1 VDQGSSPKPLSS
13 HDAANVDALLDRL
26 DNRDAHVA
34 ILGQGYVGLVVAMR
48 ASEAG
53 FPVIGYEP
61 DRRRYE
67 ALCAARSY
75 VVDVPDETLQAALDR
90 GYRPTNDPADIAGYD
105 VAVISVPTPLH
116 EGLPDLSF
124 VTSAAEVAGDALRPG
139 ALVVLESTTYPG
151 TTEELVAP
159 ILEQRSNGLQPG
171 TDYFLGYSPERIDPG
186 NPHYGLTN
194 TPKVISGVDDDSL
207 EAVRRFFG
215 AFVEK
220 LVPMDSTADAELVKL
235 IENTF
240 RHVNIALM
248 NELAVFAAE
257 LGMNVWKAVDAAAT
271 KPFGF
276 MPFYPGP
283 GVGGHCLPVDPSYL
297 SWRVKRRLGQT
308 FRFVELANE
317 VNDHM
322 PSYVVRRIGDQL
334 NKDGKA
340 LRGSRVLVL
349 GLAYK
354 PNTGD
359 ARESPSLPVIE
370 GLRRLGADVAVAE
383 PHVED
388 MRLDADI
395 ERVECTP
402 DEVRRADVVIVITD
416 HDEFDY
422 DMVQRE
428 AARIFDT
435 RNRYRDAGAAHV
447 ERL

>member
-1 VDQGSSPKPLSS
+1 VTG
-13 HDAANVDALLDRL
+13 LLERL
-26 DNRDAHVA
+26 DAREARVA

-67 ALCAARSY
+67 DLCAGRSY
-75 VVDVPDETLQAALDR
+75 VIDVPHSVLQAALDR
-90 GYRPTNDPADIAGYD
+90 GYRPTCDPADLAGFE
-105 VAVISVPTPLH
+105 VAVISVPTPLR

-124 VTSAAEVAGDALRPG
+124 VTAAAEAAGEALRRDAL
-139 ALVVLESTTYPG
+139 VILESTTYPG

-159 ILEQRSNGLQPG
+159 ILEERSGGLKPG
-171 TDYFLGYSPERIDPG
+171 VDYLLGYSPERIDPG

-194 TPKVISGVDDDSL
+194 TPKVISGVDDASL

-271 KPFGF
+271 KPFGY

-322 PSYVVRRIGDQL
+322 PAYVVRRISEQL
-334 NKDGKA
+334 NRDGRA
-340 LRGSRVLVL
+340 LHGSRVLVL

-354 PNTGD
+354 PNTAD
-359 ARESPSLPVIE
+359 ARESPSLPVLE
-370 GLRRLGADVAVAE
+370 GLQKLGAEVVVAE
-383 PHVED
+383 PHVGE
-388 MRLDADI
+388 LHLPAGI
-395 ERVECTP
+395 GRVDCMPE
-402 DEVRRADVVIVITD
+402 EIRRADLVVVITD

-428 AARIFDT
+428 ATRIFDT
-435 RNRYRDAGAAHV
+435 RNRYHNSSAANI

>member
-1 VDQGSSPKPLSS
+1 MAQVNSDG
-13 HDAANVDALLDRL
+13 LLERL
-26 DNRDAHVA
+26 DHREARVA
-34 ILGQGYVGLVVAMR
+34 VLGQGYVGLVVAMR

-53 FPVIGYEP
+53 FPVVGYEP
-61 DRRRYE
+61 DTRRYE
-67 ALCAARSY
+67 ALCEARSY
-75 VVDVPDETLQAALDR
+75 VVDVPDETIRAALDR
-90 GYRPTNDPADIAGYD
+90 GYRPTNDPADIEGYD
-105 VAVISVPTPLH
+105 VAVISVPTPLR

-139 ALVVLESTTYPG
+139 ALVILESTTYPG

-171 TDYFLGYSPERIDPG
+171 RDYLLGYSPERIDPG

-194 TPKVISGVDDDSL
+194 TPKVISGVDDASL

-248 NELAVFAAE
+248 NELAVFANE

-271 KPFGF
+271 KPFGY

-297 SWRVKRRLGQT
+297 SWRVKRRLGET
-308 FRFVELANE
+308 FRVVELANE

-322 PSYVVRRIGDQL
+322 PNYVVRRIGNQL
-334 NKDGKA
+334 NRDGKA
-340 LRGSRVLVL
+340 LHGSRILVL

-359 ARESPSLPVIE
+359 ARESPSMPVID
-370 GLRRLGADVAVAE
+370 GLRRLGAQVAIAE
-383 PHVED
+383 PHVD
-388 MRLDADI
+388 DIRLDSGI
-395 ERVECTP
+395 ERVECTA
-402 DEVRRADVVIVITD
+402 DEVRAADIVVVVTD

-435 RNRYRDAGAAHV
+435 RNRYRDTGAANV

>member
-1 VDQGSSPKPLSS
+1 VPVRG
-13 HDAANVDALLDRL
+13 LLERL
-26 DNRDAHVA
+26 DARDARVA

-67 ALCAARSY
+67 DLCAGRSY
-75 VVDVPDETLQAALDR
+75 VVDVPDSVLQAALAR
-90 GYRPTNDPADIAGYD
+90 GYRPTCDPADLRGFE
-105 VAVISVPTPLH
+105 VAVISVPTPLR

-124 VTSAAEVAGDALRPG
+124 VTAAAEVAGDALQRD
-139 ALVVLESTTYPG
+139 ALVILESTTYPG

-159 ILEQRSNGLQPG
+159 ILEERSGGLKPG
-171 TDYFLGYSPERIDPG
+171 IDYLLGYSPERIDPG

-194 TPKVISGVDDDSL
+194 TPKVISGVDDASL

-271 KPFGF
+271 KPFGY

-322 PSYVVRRIGDQL
+322 PAYVVRRISEQL
-334 NKDGKA
+334 NRDGRA
-340 LRGSRVLVL
+340 LHGSRVLVL

-354 PNTGD
+354 PNTAD
-359 ARESPSLPVIE
+359 ARESPSLPVLE
-370 GLRRLGADVAVAE
+370 GLHKLGAEVVVAE
-383 PHVED
+383 PHVGAL
-388 MRLDADI
+388 RLPAGI
-395 ERVECTP
+395 GRVECTP
-402 DEVRRADVVIVITD
+402 EEIQRADLVVIITD

-428 AARIFDT
+428 ATRIFDT
-435 RNRYRDAGAAHV
+435 RNRYHNSSAANI

>member
-1 VDQGSSPKPLSS
+1 VDHQ
-13 HDAANVDALLDRL
+13 ALLERL
-26 DNRDAHVA
+26 DSREARIA

-53 FPVIGYEP
+53 FSVVGYEP

-67 ALCAARSY
+67 ALCEARSY
-75 VVDVPDETLQAALDR
+75 VVDVPDEVLRAALDR
-90 GYRPTNDPADIAGYD
+90 GYRPSCDPNDLEGFD

-139 ALVVLESTTYPG
+139 ALVILESTTYPG

-159 ILEQRSNGLQPG
+159 ILEERSGGLKAG
-171 TDYFLGYSPERIDPG
+171 DDYLLGYSPERIDPG
-186 NPHYGLTN
+186 NPQYGLHN
-194 TPKVISGVDDDSL
+194 TPKVISGVDAVSL
-207 EAVRRFFG
+207 EAVGKFFG

-220 LVPMDSTADAELVKL
+220 LVPMDTTQDAELVKL

-248 NELAVFAAE
+248 NELAIFANE

-297 SWRVKRRLGQT
+297 SWRVKRRLGET

-322 PSYVVRRIGDQL
+322 PAYVVRRIGDVL
-334 NKDGKA
+334 NRDGKA
-340 LRGSRVLVL
+340 MRGSNVLVL
-349 GLAYK
+349 GVAYK

-359 ARESPSLPVIE
+359 ARESPAIPIID
-370 GLRRLGADVAVAE
+370 GLRRLGAVVSVAE

-388 MRLDADI
+388 LRLPDDI
-395 ERVECTP
+395 TLVECSADT
-402 DEVRRADVVIVITD
+402 VRAADLVVVVTD
-416 HDEFDY
+416 HEEFDY

-435 RNRYRDAGAAHV
+435 RNRYAAGTPNV
-447 ERL
+447 VRL

>member
-1 VDQGSSPKPLSS
+1 
-13 HDAANVDALLDRL
+13 LLARL
-26 DNRDAHVA
+26 DSRDAKIA

-53 FPVIGYEP
+53 FRVIGYEP

-67 ALCAARSY
+67 ALREARSY
-75 VVDVPDETLQAALDR
+75 VVDVPDEVLRAALER
-90 GYRPTNDPADIAGYD
+90 GYTPSCDAADIEGYD

-139 ALVVLESTTYPG
+139 ALVILESTTYPG

-159 ILEQRSNGLQPG
+159 ILEERSGGLKAG
-171 TDYFLGYSPERIDPG
+171 EDYLLGYSPERIDPG
-186 NPHYGLTN
+186 NPQYSLHN
-194 TPKVISGVDDDSL
+194 TPKVISGVDEASL
-207 EAVRRFFG
+207 EAVGRFFG

-220 LVPMDSTADAELVKL
+220 LVPMDTTADAELVKL

-248 NELAVFAAE
+248 NELAVFANE

-271 KPFGF
+271 KPFGY

-297 SWRVKRRLGQT
+297 SWRVKRRLGET

-322 PSYVVRRIGDQL
+322 PAYVVRRIGDAL
-334 NKDGKA
+334 NRDGKA
-340 LRGSRVLVL
+340 IRGSNVLVL

-359 ARESPSLPVIE
+359 ARESPAKPIIE
-370 GLRRLGADVAVAE
+370 GLHRLGATVSVAE
-383 PHVED
+383 PYVD
-388 MRLDADI
+388 DLRLPDDI
-395 ERVECTP
+395 ALVECT
-402 DEVRRADVVIVITD
+402 EEMVRAADLVVVVTD

-422 DMVQRE
+422 DMVRRE
-428 AARIFDT
+428 ATRIFDT
-435 RNRYRDAGAAHV
+435 RNRYPAGCANV

>member
-1 VDQGSSPKPLSS
+1 VDHQ
-13 HDAANVDALLDRL
+13 ALLERL
-26 DNRDAHVA
+26 DSREARIA

-53 FPVIGYEP
+53 FQVVGYEP

-67 ALCAARSY
+67 ALCEARSY
-75 VVDVPDETLQAALDR
+75 VVDVPDEVLRAALDR
-90 GYRPTNDPADIAGYD
+90 GYRPSCDPKDIEGFD

-139 ALVVLESTTYPG
+139 ALVILESTTYPG
-151 TTEELVAP
+151 TTEELAAP
-159 ILEQRSNGLQPG
+159 ILEERSGGLKAG
-171 TDYFLGYSPERIDPG
+171 DDYLLGYSPERIDPG
-186 NPHYGLTN
+186 NPQYGLHN
-194 TPKVISGVDDDSL
+194 TPKVISGVDAASL
-207 EAVRRFFG
+207 EAVGKFFG

-220 LVPMDSTADAELVKL
+220 LVPMDTTQDAELVKL

-248 NELAVFAAE
+248 NELAIFANE

-297 SWRVKRRLGQT
+297 SWRVKRRLGET

-322 PSYVVRRIGDQL
+322 PAYVVRRIGDVL
-334 NKDGKA
+334 NRDGKA
-340 LRGSRVLVL
+340 IRNSNLLVL
-349 GLAYK
+349 GVAYK

-359 ARESPSLPVIE
+359 ARESPALPIIE
-370 GLRRLGADVAVAE
+370 GLRRLGAVVSVAE

-388 MRLDADI
+388 VRLSDDI
-395 ERVECTP
+395 ARVECTP
-402 DEVRRADVVIVITD
+402 ETVRSADLVVVITD
-416 HDEFDY
+416 HEEFDY

-435 RNRYRDAGAAHV
+435 RNRYAAGTANV

>member
-1 VDQGSSPKPLSS
+1 VAQVPAEHTGPEQ
-13 HDAANVDALLDRL
+13 DATAASLLERL
-26 DNRDAHVA
+26 DHREARIA

-53 FPVIGYEP
+53 FPVVGYEP

-67 ALCAARSY
+67 SLCEGRSY
-75 VVDVPDETLQAALDR
+75 VVDVPDEVLRAALDR
-90 GYRPTNDPADIAGYD
+90 GYRPTNDPADIAGFD

-116 EGLPDLSF
+116 EGLPDLSY
-124 VTSAAEVAGDALRPG
+124 VTSAAEVAGDALRRG
-139 ALVVLESTTYPG
+139 ALVILESTTYPG

-159 ILEQRSNGLQPG
+159 ILEERSGGLKPG
-171 TDYFLGYSPERIDPG
+171 VDYLLGYSPERIDPG
-186 NPHYGLTN
+186 NPQYGLHN
-194 TPKVISGVDDDSL
+194 TPKVISGVDGESL
-207 EAVRRFFG
+207 EAVGRFFG

-248 NELAVFAAE
+248 NELAVFANE

-271 KPFGF
+271 KPFGY

-297 SWRVKRRLGQT
+297 SWRVKRRLGET

-322 PSYVVRRIGDQL
+322 PAYVVRRIGHQL
-334 NKDGKA
+334 NRDGRA
-340 LRGSRVLVL
+340 LHGSRVLVL

-359 ARESPSLPVIE
+359 ARESPAMPVIE
-370 GLRRLGADVAVAE
+370 GLRRLGAVVAIAE
-383 PHVED
+383 PHVD
-388 MRLDADI
+388 DLRLDAAI
-395 ERVECTP
+395 ERVECTA
-402 DEVRRADVVIVITD
+402 DEVRRADIVVVVTD

-428 AARIFDT
+428 ATRIFDT
-435 RNRYRDAGAAHV
+435 RNRYRGTTAANV

>member
-1 VDQGSSPKPLSS
+1 VDG
-13 HDAANVDALLDRL
+13 LLERL
-26 DNRDAHVA
+26 DSREARIA
-34 ILGQGYVGLVVAMR
+34 ILGQGYVGMVVAMR

-53 FPVIGYEP
+53 FPVVGYEP

-67 ALCAARSY
+67 ALCEGRSY
-75 VVDVPDETLQAALDR
+75 VVDVPDEVLRAALDR
-90 GYRPTNDPADIAGYD
+90 GYQPTCDPADIAGFD
-105 VAVISVPTPLH
+105 VGVISVPTPLH

-124 VTSAAEVAGDALRPG
+124 VTAAAEATADALRPG
-139 ALVVLESTTYPG
+139 ALVILESTTYPG

-159 ILEQRSNGLQPG
+159 ILEQRTGLTPG
-171 TDYFLGYSPERIDPG
+171 TDYLLGYSPERIDPG

-194 TPKVISGVDDDSL
+194 TPKVISGVDDASL
-207 EAVRRFFG
+207 EAVRRFYG

-248 NELAVFAAE
+248 NELAVFANE

-322 PSYVVRRIGDQL
+322 PAYVVRRIGDQL
-334 NKDGKA
+334 NRDGRA
-340 LRGSRVLVL
+340 LHGSRVLVL

-354 PNTGD
+354 PNTAD
-359 ARESPSLPVIE
+359 ARESPSLAVIE
-370 GLRRLGADVAVAE
+370 GLRRLGADLVVAE
-383 PHVED
+383 PHVD
-388 MRLDADI
+388 DARLLPDI
-395 ERVECTP
+395 ERVECTL
-402 DEVRRADVVIVITD
+402 EQVRAADLVVVITD

-428 AARIFDT
+428 ASRIFDT
-435 RNRYRDAGAAHV
+435 RNRYHDSGAANV

>member
-1 VDQGSSPKPLSS
+1 VSDL
-13 HDAANVDALLDRL
+13 LERLDR
-26 DNRDAHVA
+26 REARIA

-53 FPVIGYEP
+53 FDVVGYEP
-61 DRRRYE
+61 DQRRYE
-67 ALCAARSY
+67 ALCKANSY
-75 VVDVPDETLQAALDR
+75 VVDVPDETLRAALDR
-90 GYRPTNDPADIAGYD
+90 GYKPTSDAADLRDFD

-124 VTSAAEVAGDALRPG
+124 VTSAAEATGDALRPG
-139 ALVVLESTTYPG
+139 ALVILESTTYPG

-159 ILEQRSNGLQPG
+159 ILEERSGGLKPG
-171 TDYFLGYSPERIDPG
+171 SDYLLGYSPERIDPG
-186 NPHYGLTN
+186 NSNYGLTN
-194 TPKVISGVDDDSL
+194 TPKVISGVDDASL
-207 EAVRRFFG
+207 EAVRRFYG

-297 SWRVKRRLGQT
+297 SWRVKRQLGHT

-322 PSYVVRRIGDQL
+322 PAYVVRRIGEQL
-334 NKDGKA
+334 NRDGRA
-340 LRGSRVLVL
+340 LHGSRVLVL

-370 GLRRLGADVAVAE
+370 SLRRLGAEVVVAE
-383 PHVED
+383 PFVED
-388 MRLDADI
+388 LHLAPEVERVQCTVEQVKRADI
-395 ERVECTP
+395 
-402 DEVRRADVVIVITD
+402 VVVITD

-422 DMVQRE
+422 DMVLRE

-435 RNRYRDAGAAHV
+435 RNRYHDCGAANV

>member
-1 VDQGSSPKPLSS
+1 VSD
-13 HDAANVDALLDRL
+13 LLERL
-26 DNRDAHVA
+26 DARTARIA

-53 FPVIGYEP
+53 FPVVGYEP
-61 DRRRYE
+61 DPRRYE
-67 ALCAARSY
+67 ALCDARSY
-75 VVDVPDETLQAALDR
+75 VVDVPDEVLQAALDR
-90 GYRPTNDPADIAGYD
+90 GYRPTTDPADLAGFD

-124 VTSAAEVAGDALRPG
+124 VTSAAEATAAALQPG
-139 ALVVLESTTYPG
+139 ALVILESTTYPG

-159 ILEQRSNGLQPG
+159 ILERVTGLQPG
-171 TDYFLGYSPERIDPG
+171 TDYLLGYSPERIDPG
-186 NPHYGLTN
+186 NPLYGLTN
-194 TPKVISGVDDDSL
+194 TPKVISGVDETSL
-207 EAVRRFFG
+207 EAVRRFYG
-215 AFVEK
+215 TFVEK

-248 NELAVFAAE
+248 NELAVFASE

-297 SWRVKRRLGQT
+297 SWRVKRQLGHT

-322 PSYVVRRIGDQL
+322 PAYVVRRIGDQL
-334 NKDGKA
+334 NRDEKA
-340 LRGSRVLVL
+340 FHGSRVLVL

-370 GLRRLGADVAVAE
+370 GLRRLGATVAIAE
-383 PHVED
+383 PYVED
-388 MRLDADI
+388 MRLSPDI

-402 DEVRRADVVIVITD
+402 EEVRAADIVVIITD

-422 DMVQRE
+422 EMVQRE

-435 RNRYRDAGAAHV
+435 RNRYRDSGAANV

>member
-1 VDQGSSPKPLSS
+1 LAQVHG
-13 HDAANVDALLDRL
+13 LLERL
-26 DNRDAHVA
+26 DAREARIA

-53 FPVIGYEP
+53 FPVVGYEP
-61 DRRRYE
+61 DRNRYE
-67 ALCAARSY
+67 ALCDGRSY
-75 VVDVPDETLQAALDR
+75 VVDVPDEVLQAAIER
-90 GYRPTNDPADIAGYD
+90 GYRPTNDPKDLADFD
-105 VAVISVPTPLH
+105 VAVISVPTPLAD
-116 EGLPDLSF
+116 GLPDLTF
-124 VTSAAEVAGDALRPG
+124 VTAAAENAGDALRAG
-139 ALVVLESTTYPG
+139 ALVILESTTYPG

-159 ILEQRSNGLQPG
+159 ILEARSGGLKPG
-171 TDYFLGYSPERIDPG
+171 ADYLLGYSPERIDPG
-186 NPHYGLTN
+186 NALYGLTN
-194 TPKVISGVDDDSL
+194 TPKVVSGVDDASL
-207 EAVRRFFG
+207 EAVRRFYG

-297 SWRVKRRLGQT
+297 SWRVKRQLGET

-322 PSYVVRRIGDQL
+322 PGYVVRRIGDLL
-334 NKDGKA
+334 NRDGKA
-340 LRGSRVLVL
+340 IHGSRVLVL

-370 GLRRLGADVAVAE
+370 GLRRQGATIAVAE

-388 MRLDADI
+388 MRLDPAI
-395 ERVECTP
+395 ARVECTA

-416 HDEFDY
+416 HEDFDY

-428 AARIFDT
+428 ATRIFDT
-435 RNRYRDAGAAHV
+435 RNRYRDAGAANV